1 MRRARAGGV
10 GVAGELLVVR
20 GACPLLPFRSAP
32 AYVHGPEQGVA
43 VRPPRE
49 TAGGTRWPKLPARAN
64 PSASAQPRDDRR

>member
-32 AYVHGPEQGVA
+32 AYVQCPVPGVA
-43 VRPPRE
+43 VRPRVRPLGAQVAE
-49 TAGGTRWPKLPARAN
+49 TLCTGEPL
-64 PSASAQPRDDRR
+64 S